1 MGIRECCFK
10 RVNNTSHLVIF
21 AAPLHANLTMAIG
34 WMPMH
39 FLLEGDRLV
48 DPFRVLLGEVDVEFI
63 PKSFE
68 VLYLST

>member
-1 MGIRECCFK
+1 M
-10 RVNNTSHLVIF
+10 IF
-21 AAPLHANLTMAIG
+21 AAPLHANLTKTIG
-34 WMPMH
+34 SMPMQ

-48 DPFRVLLGEVDVEFI
+48 APFRVLLGEVDVEFI

>member
-1 MGIRECCFK
+1 M
-10 RVNNTSHLVIF
+10 IF

-34 WMPMH
+34 SMPMH

-48 DPFRVLLGEVDVEFI
+48 APFRVLLGEADVKFI
-63 PKSFE
+63 PRLFE

>member
-1 MGIRECCFK
+1 
-10 RVNNTSHLVIF
+10 LVIF

-34 WMPMH
+34 SMPMH

>member
-1 MGIRECCFK
+1 M
-10 RVNNTSHLVIF
+10 IF

-34 WMPMH
+34 SMPMQ

-48 DPFRVLLGEVDVEFI
+48 APFRVLLGEVDVEFI
-63 PKSFE
+63 PKPFE

>member
-21 AAPLHANLTMAIG
+21 AAPLHANLTTAIG
-34 WMPMH
+34 SMPMH